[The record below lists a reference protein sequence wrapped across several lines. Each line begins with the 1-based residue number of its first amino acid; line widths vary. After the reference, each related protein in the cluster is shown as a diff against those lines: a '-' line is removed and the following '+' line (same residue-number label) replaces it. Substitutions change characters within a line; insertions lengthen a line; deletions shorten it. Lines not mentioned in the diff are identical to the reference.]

1 MRYLSTWTGW
11 AGAAAVALSLF
22 SPQAAAQEFD
32 FVQAIV
38 KPQVSIERARN
49 LRRVIHKRGE
59 DLLKRRMGAGRP
71 DAVYPLAYGEDGVE
85 TVETGTA
92 EPKGIN
98 LWIDGNGGRL
108 EDSNALRGYD
118 GTQYALSFGGDAQ
131 VSERVILGAIGV
143 FTGTDIDNSFVPG
156 SSSTR
161 AFGIGPYAA
170 VFLTDTVVMTG
181 SLLRSWTDN
190 RMNGLGVT
198 AGYNSRDWLFNANVT
213 SYHFAGNWQ
222 FAPSVGISYG
232 AESEDGYT
240 DSAASAYAASETHT
254 GSFAFGGKIAYT
266 HAFANGMTVEPSLEA
281 EGEWTFERTTTATTT
296 LPLDTAEFDVT
307 VTGGLDVEVSERTS
321 LSFSGA
327 VGGLAKPEYL
337 SLTGGARLTVA
348 F

>member
-1 MRYLSTWTGW
+1 MRKLSTCTGW
-11 AGAAAVALSLF
+11 IVAAAMALPVF
-22 SPQAAAQEFD
+22 APQAAAQEFD

-38 KPQVSIERARN
+38 KPQVNIERARH
-49 LRRVIHKRGE
+49 LRRLIRERGE
-59 DLLKRRMGAGRP
+59 DLLKRRMGAG
-71 DAVYPLAYGEDGVE
+71 ATGTVYPLAYGEDGVE
-85 TVETGTA
+85 AVEAEAA

-131 VSERVILGAIGV
+131 LSERVILGAVGV
-143 FTGTDIDNSFVPG
+143 YSGSNIDNSFVPG
-156 SSSTR
+156 GSSTR
-161 AFGIGPYAA
+161 AFGLGPYAA

-181 SLLRSWTDN
+181 SLLRTWTDN

-198 AGYNSRDWLFNANVT
+198 AGYDSRDWMLNANVT

-222 FAPSVGISYG
+222 FAPTAGISYG
-232 AESEDGYT
+232 VESEDGYV
-240 DSAASAYAASETHT
+240 DSSATAFAASETRT

-266 HAFANGMTVEPSLEA
+266 HALANGMTVEPSLEA

-296 LPLDTAEFDVT
+296 LPRDEAEFDLT
-307 VTGGLDVEVSERTS
+307 VTGGLDVAISENTS
-321 LSFSGA
+321 FSLSGA
-327 VGGLAKPEYL
+327 VSGLAKPDYL
-337 SLTGGARLTVA
+337 SFTGGARLGVA

>member
-1 MRYLSTWTGW
+1 MRNGSTCIGW
-11 AGAAAVALSLF
+11 IVAAAMALSLAV
-22 SPQAAAQEFD
+22 PQAAAQEFD

-38 KPQVSIERARN
+38 KPQVNIERARN
-49 LRRVIHKRGE
+49 LRRLVRERGE
-59 DLLKRRMGAGRP
+59 DLLKQRMGAGAP
-71 DAVYPLAYGEDGVE
+71 DAIYPLAYGEDGVE
-85 TVETGTA
+85 AMETGPA
-92 EPKGIN
+92 APKGIN

-131 VSERVILGAIGV
+131 LSERVILGAIGV
-143 FTGTDIDNSFVPG
+143 HTGTDIDNSFVPG
-156 SSSTR
+156 GSSTR
-161 AFGIGPYAA
+161 AFALGPYAA

-181 SLLRSWTDN
+181 SVLRSWTDN
-190 RMNGLGVT
+190 QMNGLGVT

-222 FAPSVGISYG
+222 FAPSVGVSYG
-232 AESEDGYT
+232 AESEDGYV
-240 DSAASAYAASETHT
+240 DSSASAFAASETRT

-266 HAFANGMTVEPSLEA
+266 HALANGMTLEPSLEA
-281 EGEWTFERTTTATTT
+281 EGEWTFERMTTATTT

-307 VTGGLDVEVSERTS
+307 ITGGLDVAISDRASFS
-321 LSFSGA
+321 LSGAASGL
-327 VGGLAKPEYL
+327 GKPDYL